1 MALDA
6 PVTRIGAWWMASRAW
21 DTAASL
27 VVLAGIPWTPG
38 KGGRAPGIPPWSRVS
53 GAATLPF
60 HTKERQHMN
69 HRKLSTTLAILAAA
83 AGVSAFSA
91 SAQAVTLDSDSTSL
105 TTDPEV
111 TLTPATISFGFSGG
125 LVTPTLT
132 GTIRAVNADD
142 ACVRARV
149 DSYDGA
155 ALLHSEHGVKHCL
168 TDDLAHAWPVNLHG
182 YSNALIDRVE
192 VAVEKENTQ
201 GWSTVDDREHTMKTF
216 TDLVTV
222 FGTGVDL
229 GGLPYAG
236 GAPTFGASVSWPIAN
251 GLVTPKYDGYVHFEG
266 FSRCGRVDL
275 RIKDE
280 NGVQLAEVPGA
291 QHCPPDLA
299 HYAYRD
305 TLNSYTSPLATQV
318 EVRLETKTGGTWN
331 KVSSKTVSIAE

>member
-1 MALDA
+1 
-6 PVTRIGAWWMASRAW
+6 
-21 DTAASL
+21 
-27 VVLAGIPWTPG
+27 
-38 KGGRAPGIPPWSRVS
+38 
-53 GAATLPF
+53 
-60 HTKERQHMN
+60 MN

-155 ALLHSEHGVKHCL
+155 ALLHSEYGLKHCL

-236 GAPTFGASVSWPIAN
+236 GAPTFAASVSWPIAN